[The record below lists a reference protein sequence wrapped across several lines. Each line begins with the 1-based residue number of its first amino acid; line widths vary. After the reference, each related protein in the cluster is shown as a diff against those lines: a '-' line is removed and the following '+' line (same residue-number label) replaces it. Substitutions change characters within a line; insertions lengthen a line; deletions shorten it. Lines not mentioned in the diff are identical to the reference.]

1 PPGRSARSRR
11 AAPQGERQSSACVR
25 SWSYCPA
32 GAAERAPEACE
43 IVDVTRVRVSGG
55 QDRSSPCRR
64 RPGWLAIGRGGVTA
78 EAAHR
83 RPIRHSR
90 WRRGLVHTRE
100 LAGAVDD
107 LAADDGEGRGD
118 VGDLA
123 LGAGE
128 VV

>member
-1 PPGRSARSRR
+1 
-11 AAPQGERQSSACVR
+11 
-25 SWSYCPA
+25 
-32 GAAERAPEACE
+32 AERTPEACE
-43 IVDVTRVRVSGG
+43 IVDVTRVVSGG
-55 QDRSSPCRR
+55 QDHSSHRRR

-83 RPIRHSR
+83 RPIRQSR
-90 WRRGLVHTRE
+90 WRRALVHTRE

-107 LAADDGEGRGD
+107 LAADHGEGRRD

-128 VV
+128 IVAVRHDEVGELADLDLPLL